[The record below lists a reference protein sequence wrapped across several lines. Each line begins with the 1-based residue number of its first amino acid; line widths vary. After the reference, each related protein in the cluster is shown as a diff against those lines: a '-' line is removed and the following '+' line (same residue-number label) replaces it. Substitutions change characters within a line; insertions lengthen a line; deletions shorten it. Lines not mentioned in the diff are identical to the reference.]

1 MTYIEKIKNYTPF
14 NEQEEKDKELILK
27 LMENYDDLLVRDN
40 VIAHLTSSGYI
51 VNKTRDKVLMIF
63 HKIYNSWAWTGGHCD
78 GDEDFLHVALKE
90 AIEETGIKHIKPIT
104 EDIVS
109 LDVLT
114 VNGHIKRGKYVAS
127 HLHLNVT
134 YFLEGDEEDE
144 LILNEDETKGVKWIP
159 IDEIHKYSS
168 EEFMIGVY
176 EKLNSKLKRMSKV
189 LCKT

>member
-1 MTYIEKIKNYTPF
+1 MNYIEKIKNYTPF

-176 EKLNSKLKRMSKV
+176 EKLNSKLKEVSRIF
-189 LCKT
+189 

>member
-1 MTYIEKIKNYTPF
+1 MNYIEKIKNYKPF

-90 AIEETGIKHIKPIT
+90 AVEETGIKHIKPISD
-104 EDIVS
+104 DIVS

-114 VNGHIKRGKYVAS
+114 VDGHIKRGKYVAS

-168 EEFMIGVY
+168 EPFMIGVY
-176 EKLNSKLKRMSKV
+176 EKLNLKLKEI
-189 LCKT
+189 

>member
-1 MTYIEKIKNYTPF
+1 MNYIEKIKNYTPF

-168 EEFMIGVY
+168 EPFMIGVY
-176 EKLNSKLKRMSKV
+176 EKLNYKLQNSK
-189 LCKT
+189 

>member
-1 MTYIEKIKNYTPF
+1 MNYIEKIKNYKPF

-90 AIEETGIKHIKPIT
+90 AVEETGIKHIKPISD
-104 EDIVS
+104 DIVS

-168 EEFMIGVY
+168 EPFMIGVY
-176 EKLNSKLKRMSKV
+176 EKLNYKLQNSK
-189 LCKT
+189 

>member
-1 MTYIEKIKNYTPF
+1 MNYIEKIKNYTHF
-14 NEQEEKDKELILK
+14 NEKEEKDKELILK

>member
-1 MTYIEKIKNYTPF
+1 
-14 NEQEEKDKELILK
+14 
-27 LMENYDDLLVRDN
+27 
-40 VIAHLTSSGYI
+40 
-51 VNKTRDKVLMIF
+51 MIF

-90 AIEETGIKHIKPIT
+90 AVEETGIKHIKPISD
-104 EDIVS
+104 DIVS

-114 VNGHIKRGKYVAS
+114 VDGHIKRGKYVAS

-159 IDEIHKYSS
+159 INEIHKYSS
-168 EEFMIGVY
+168 EAFMIGVY
-176 EKLNSKLKRMSKV
+176 EKLNLKLKIKG
-189 LCKT
+189 